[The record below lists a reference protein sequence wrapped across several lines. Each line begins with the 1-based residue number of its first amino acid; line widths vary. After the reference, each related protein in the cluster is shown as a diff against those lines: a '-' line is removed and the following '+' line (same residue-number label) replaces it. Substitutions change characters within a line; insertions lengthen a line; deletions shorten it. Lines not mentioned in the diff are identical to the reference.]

1 MAEKQRKVPR
11 SVGRFGL
18 ISLAVLI
25 VGACMFH
32 LGFSVVGVR
41 ETKPVVLVN
50 GSIRTDG
57 KVFITTFGD
66 LIVSADYFYL
76 LKLHPTRFEVFD
88 LSHQYKEVGPYLV
101 RPLIDEELQVAAPG
115 FEPIP
120 DWKPM
125 PKLTQDRLEFRGW
138 KNVRIEV
145 RGL

>member
-1 MAEKQRKVPR
+1 MVEKQRKVPIGL
-11 SVGRFGL
+11 GRFGL
-18 ISLAVLI
+18 IGLAVLI

-50 GSIRTDG
+50 GSIRADR
-57 KVFITTFGD
+57 KVYRTTFGD

-76 LKLHPTRFEVFD
+76 LKLHPTRFEVFH
-88 LSHQYKEVGPYLV
+88 LSHQYKELGQYLI
-101 RPLIDEELQVAAPG
+101 RPLFDAELQVAAPG

-125 PKLTQDRLEFRGW
+125 PKLTRDGLEFRGW
-138 KNVRIEV
+138 RNARIEV

>member
-1 MAEKQRKVPR
+1 MAEKQRKVRR
-11 SVGRFGL
+11 SVGRFAL
-18 ISLAVLI
+18 ISLAVVI

-41 ETKPVVLVN
+41 ETKLVVLVN

-57 KVFITTFGD
+57 KVFRTTFGD
-66 LIVSADYFYL
+66 LIVRADYFYL

-88 LSHQYKEVGPYLV
+88 LSHQYKEYGPYLV
-101 RPLIDEELQVAAPG
+101 RPLIDEELQIAVPG

-125 PKLTQDRLEFRGW
+125 PKWTRDALQFRGW
-138 KNVRIEV
+138 KNERIEV